1 MTLIAGGGEEGRVL
15 PKHLSGRGRLHGRH
29 ARGQQVRLLFHLSDK
44 MLNFRLFLL
53 SIHSAANETAA
64 TVEGSKA
71 AANNGGVDKADHAN
85 ANSAATGGSNAL
97 PSAAA
102 PPPAKAA
109 AAAASAPEPE
119 MPPPDYAPPTSAATA
134 PLLPPVSQPSNHATN
149 HSQADVPG
157 ALQQQQQ
164 EWDSKSINVI
174 SVNLVPSSIFVL
186 GFFSG

>member
-1 MTLIAGGGEEGRVL
+1 M
-15 PKHLSGRGRLHGRH
+15 
-29 ARGQQVRLLFHLSDK
+29 RLLFHLSDE

-53 SIHSAANETAA
+53 STHSAANETAA

-71 AANNGGVDKADHAN
+71 AANNGGVDKADHAA
-85 ANSAATGGSNAL
+85 ANNAATGGSNAL
-97 PSAAA
+97 PSV

-119 MPPPDYAPPTSAATA
+119 IPPPEYAPPTAATA

-157 ALQQQQQ
+157 ALQQQQG
-164 EWDSKSINVI
+164 WDSKSINVI
-174 SVNLVPSSIFVL
+174 SANLVPRRSFVL
-186 GFFSG
+186 FR